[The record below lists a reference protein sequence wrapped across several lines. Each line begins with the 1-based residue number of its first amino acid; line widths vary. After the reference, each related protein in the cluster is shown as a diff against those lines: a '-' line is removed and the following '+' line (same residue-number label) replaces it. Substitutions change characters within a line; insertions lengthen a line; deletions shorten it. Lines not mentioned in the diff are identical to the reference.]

1 MLFLNNLFNF
11 ISYNLSIKNIIYY
24 SINPEAW
31 QGVVFLYNP
40 EKEYKDD
47 FEITDMKEA
56 KEIIERIMK
65 K

>member
-1 MLFLNNLFNF
+1 MTNDDF
-11 ISYNLSIKNIIYY
+11 KNIIYY

>member
-1 MLFLNNLFNF
+1 MNDDF
-11 ISYNLSIKNIIYY
+11 KNIISY

-31 QGVVFLYNP
+31 QGTVFLYNP
-40 EKEYKDD
+40 EKYDIIEDNLGN
-47 FEITDMKEA
+47 MKEA

>member
-1 MLFLNNLFNF
+1 MNDDF
-11 ISYNLSIKNIIYY
+11 KNIISY

-31 QGVVFLYNP
+31 QGTVFLYNP

-56 KEIIERIMK
+56 KEIIERIMRK
-65 K
+65 

>member
-1 MLFLNNLFNF
+1 MGDE
-11 ISYNLSIKNIIYY
+11 SKNIICYT
-24 SINPEAW
+24 INPEVW
-31 QGVVFLYNP
+31 QGTVFLYNP